1 MELQEVKNY
10 LRVDFNDDDN
20 FIIEL
25 IEVTEIYVDT
35 SCGTAYKNHEHLVK
49 LSKLAK
55 LKLISNMYEKREAN
69 ATEKRDLTIATIF
82 DTLSHAEV
90 I

>member
-1 MELQEVKNY
+1 MTLEETKQY
-10 LRVDFNDDDN
+10 LRVDFDDDDI
-20 FIIEL
+20 FIQEL
-25 IEVTEIYVDT
+25 IDVSEIYVDVN
-35 SCGTAYKNHEHLVK
+35 CGTAYKNHEHLVK

-69 ATEKRDLTIATIF
+69 ATEKRDITITTIF
-82 DTLSHAEV
+82 ETLSHAEV